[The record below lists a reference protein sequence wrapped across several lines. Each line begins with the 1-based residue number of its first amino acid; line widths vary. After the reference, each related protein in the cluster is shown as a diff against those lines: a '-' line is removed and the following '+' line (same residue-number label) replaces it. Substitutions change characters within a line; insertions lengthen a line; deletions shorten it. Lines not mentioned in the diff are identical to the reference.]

1 MRIFEP
7 MSVFRGLSKEFQV
20 GALTSVAITIL
31 ILGYNFMR
39 GKDNPFKAGTDVY
52 VYYDSAQGLGIG
64 TSVMFNGLRIGQLSD
79 LDITEDGKRIQA
91 IFEIKSSLNI
101 PSDSKMEIQSQILG
115 GQRVRLIMG
124 KSPNFIE
131 DGDTLIGDY
140 AHDQFSAI
148 NEQIVPLASKA
159 DSLLTSM
166 NGFFQNPG
174 LNQALDEL
182 PLAVVQIR
190 QLLVQTHQLIKANEK
205 AINES
210 VQNVSDFTA
219 NLNAYHTDI
228 KTTLS
233 RLNMATKDLDSVNIA
248 QSLKRLD
255 TLLDGTSR
263 IIAQINKGEGSL
275 GKLVKSDSL
284 HESILQTTDE
294 LNKVLLD
301 LKKYPEKY
309 IPVPFTKHQRKKAK
323 SQSFQDSS
331 IWH

>member
-1 MRIFEP
+1 

-79 LDITEDGKRIQA
+79 LDITEDGTRIQA

-101 PSDSKMEIQSQILG
+101 PKDSKMEIQSQILG
-115 GQRVRLIMG
+115 GQRVRLVMG
-124 KSPNFIE
+124 KSSNFIE

-166 NGFFQNPG
+166 NGFFQNEG
-174 LNQALDEL
+174 LNKALDEL
-182 PLAVVQIR
+182 PLAVMQMSRVLSETQKLI
-190 QLLVQTHQLIKANEK
+190 QMNQTSISESITHIANFTKNLESYHK
-205 AINES
+205 DIDITLKRINS
-210 VQNVSDFTA
+210 AT
-219 NLNAYHTDI
+219 H
-228 KTTLS
+228 
-233 RLNMATKDLDSVNIA
+233 NMDSVNL
-248 QSLKRLD
+248 SLSMMRLD
-255 TLLDGTSR
+255 SILLNMNDLLGGINQGNGT
-263 IIAQINKGEGSL
+263 L

-284 HESILQTTDE
+284 HNALLNSTLQV
-294 LNKVLLD
+294 NKVLLD

-309 IPVPFTKHQRKKAK
+309 IPVPFTKKQRRKAK
-323 SQSFQDSS
+323 TSSLQDST
-331 IWH
+331 IWN

>member
-1 MRIFEP
+1 

-91 IFEIKSSLNI
+91 VFEIKSSLNI
-101 PSDSKMEIQSQILG
+101 PKDSKMEIQSQILG
-115 GQRVRLIMG
+115 GQRVRLVLG
-124 KSPNFIE
+124 KSAVYIE

-166 NGFFQNPG
+166 NGFFQNEG
-174 LNQALDEL
+174 LNKALDQL
-182 PLAVVQIR
+182 PLAVMQISEV
-190 QLLVQTHQLIKANEK
+190 LLETQMLIKTNQNS
-205 AINES
+205 INES
-210 VQNVSDFTA
+210 IDNLASFTK
-219 NLNAYHTDI
+219 NLESYHQEIDI
-228 KTTLS
+228 TLKRIS
-233 RLNMATKDLDSVNIA
+233 SATRDLDSVNLGL
-248 QSLKRLD
+248 SMMRLD
-255 TLLDGTSR
+255 TLLIGMNNVLVEINGGRGT
-263 IIAQINKGEGSL
+263 L

-284 HESILQTTDE
+284 HQALLQTTE
-294 LNKVLLD
+294 QVNKVLLD

-309 IPVPFTKHQRKKAK
+309 VPVPFTKKQRGKAK
-323 SQSFQDSS
+323 AASLQDSV
-331 IWH
+331 IWN

>member
-1 MRIFEP
+1 

-91 IFEIKSSLNI
+91 VFEIKSSLNI
-101 PSDSKMEIQSQILG
+101 PKDSKMEIQSQILG
-115 GQRVRLIMG
+115 GQRVRLVLG
-124 KSPNFIE
+124 KSAVYIE

-166 NGFFQNPG
+166 NGFFQNEG
-174 LNQALDEL
+174 LNKALDQL
-182 PLAVVQIR
+182 PLAVMQISEV
-190 QLLVQTHQLIKANEK
+190 LLETQKLIKMNQNS
-205 AINES
+205 INES
-210 VQNVSDFTA
+210 IDNLASFTK
-219 NLNAYHTDI
+219 NLESYHQEIDI
-228 KTTLS
+228 TLKRIS
-233 RLNMATKDLDSVNIA
+233 SATRDLDSVNLGL
-248 QSLKRLD
+248 SMMRLD
-255 TLLDGTSR
+255 TLLIGMNNVLVEINGGRGT
-263 IIAQINKGEGSL
+263 L

-284 HESILQTTDE
+284 HQALLQTTE
-294 LNKVLLD
+294 QVNKVLLD

-309 IPVPFTKHQRKKAK
+309 VPVPFTKKQRGKAK
-323 SQSFQDSS
+323 AASLQDSV
-331 IWH
+331 IWN

>member
-115 GQRVRLIMG
+115 GQRVRLVMG
-124 KSPNFIE
+124 KSSNYIE

-182 PLAVVQIR
+182 PLAVAQIR
-190 QLLVQTHQLIKANEK
+190 QLLIQTQQLIRVNEK
-205 AINES
+205 AISRS

-233 RLNMATKDLDSVNIA
+233 RLNKATQGLDSVNIA
-248 QSLKRLD
+248 QSLNRLD
-255 TLLDGTSR
+255 TLLDGTNR
-263 IIAQINKGEGSL
+263 IITQINKGEGSL
-275 GKLVKSDSL
+275 GKLVKTDSL
-284 HESILQTTDE
+284 HTTILQTTDE

-309 IPVPFTKHQRKKAK
+309 IPVPFTKQQRKKAK
-323 SQSFQDSS
+323 AQSLQDSA
-331 IWH
+331 IWQ

>member
-1 MRIFEP
+1 

-79 LDITEDGKRIQA
+79 LDITEDGTRIQA

-101 PSDSKMEIQSQILG
+101 PKDSKMEIQSQILG
-115 GQRVRLIMG
+115 GQRVRLVMG
-124 KSPNFIE
+124 KSSNFIE

-166 NGFFQNPG
+166 NGFFQNEG
-174 LNQALDEL
+174 LNKALDEL
-182 PLAVVQIR
+182 PLAVMQMSRVLSETQKLI
-190 QLLVQTHQLIKANEK
+190 QMNQTSISESITHIANFTK
-205 AINES
+205 NLDSYHKDIDITLKRINS
-210 VQNVSDFTA
+210 AT
-219 NLNAYHTDI
+219 
-228 KTTLS
+228 
-233 RLNMATKDLDSVNIA
+233 RNMDSVNL
-248 QSLKRLD
+248 SLSMMRLD
-255 TLLDGTSR
+255 SILLSMNDLLGGINQGNGT
-263 IIAQINKGEGSL
+263 L

-284 HESILQTTDE
+284 HNALLNSTLQ

-309 IPVPFTKHQRKKAK
+309 IPVPFTKKQRRKAK
-323 SQSFQDSS
+323 TSSLQDST
-331 IWH
+331 IWN

>member
-1 MRIFEP
+1 

-79 LDITEDGKRIQA
+79 LDITKDGTRIQA

-101 PSDSKMEIQSQILG
+101 PKDSKMEIQSQILG
-115 GQRVRLIMG
+115 GQRVRLVMG
-124 KSPNFIE
+124 KSSNFIE

-166 NGFFQNPG
+166 NGFFQNEG
-174 LNQALDEL
+174 LNKALDEL
-182 PLAVVQIR
+182 PLAVMQMSRVLSETQKLI
-190 QLLVQTHQLIKANEK
+190 QMNQTSISESITHIANFTKNLESYHK
-205 AINES
+205 DIDITLKRINS
-210 VQNVSDFTA
+210 AT
-219 NLNAYHTDI
+219 
-228 KTTLS
+228 
-233 RLNMATKDLDSVNIA
+233 RNMDSVNL
-248 QSLKRLD
+248 SLSMMRLD
-255 TLLDGTSR
+255 SILLNMNDLLGGINQGNGT
-263 IIAQINKGEGSL
+263 L

-284 HESILQTTDE
+284 HNALLNSTLQV
-294 LNKVLLD
+294 NKVLLD

-309 IPVPFTKHQRKKAK
+309 IPVPFTKKQRRKAK
-323 SQSFQDSS
+323 TSSLQDST
-331 IWH
+331 IWN

>member
-1 MRIFEP
+1 

-79 LDITEDGKRIQA
+79 LDITEDGTRIQA

-101 PSDSKMEIQSQILG
+101 PKDSKMEIQSQILG
-115 GQRVRLIMG
+115 GQRVRLVMG
-124 KSPNFIE
+124 KSSNFIE

-166 NGFFQNPG
+166 NGFFQNEG
-174 LNQALDEL
+174 LNKALDEL
-182 PLAVVQIR
+182 PLAVMQMSRVLSETQKLI
-190 QLLVQTHQLIKANEK
+190 QMNQTSISESITHIANFTKNLESYHK
-205 AINES
+205 DIDITLKRINS
-210 VQNVSDFTA
+210 AT
-219 NLNAYHTDI
+219 
-228 KTTLS
+228 
-233 RLNMATKDLDSVNIA
+233 RNMDSVNL
-248 QSLKRLD
+248 SFSMMRLD
-255 TLLDGTSR
+255 SILLNMNDLLGGINQGNGT
-263 IIAQINKGEGSL
+263 L

-284 HESILQTTDE
+284 HNALLNSTLQV
-294 LNKVLLD
+294 NKVLLD

-309 IPVPFTKHQRKKAK
+309 IPVPFTKKQRRKAK
-323 SQSFQDSS
+323 TSSLQDST
-331 IWH
+331 IWN

>member
-1 MRIFEP
+1 

-79 LDITEDGKRIQA
+79 LDITKDGTRIQA

-101 PSDSKMEIQSQILG
+101 PKDSKMEIQSQILG
-115 GQRVRLIMG
+115 GQRVRLVMG
-124 KSPNFIE
+124 KSSNFIE

-166 NGFFQNPG
+166 NGFFQNEG
-174 LNQALDEL
+174 LNKALDEL
-182 PLAVVQIR
+182 PLAVMQMSRVLSETQKLI
-190 QLLVQTHQLIKANEK
+190 QMNQTSISESITHIANFTKNLESYHK
-205 AINES
+205 DIDITLKRINS
-210 VQNVSDFTA
+210 AT
-219 NLNAYHTDI
+219 
-228 KTTLS
+228 
-233 RLNMATKDLDSVNIA
+233 RNMDSVNL
-248 QSLKRLD
+248 SLSMMRLD
-255 TLLDGTSR
+255 SILLSMNDLLGGINQGNGT
-263 IIAQINKGEGSL
+263 L

-284 HESILQTTDE
+284 HNALLNSTLQV
-294 LNKVLLD
+294 NKVLLD

-309 IPVPFTKHQRKKAK
+309 IPVPFTKKQRRKAK
-323 SQSFQDSS
+323 TSSLQDST
-331 IWH
+331 IWN

>member
-1 MRIFEP
+1 

-79 LDITEDGKRIQA
+79 LDITEDGTRIQA

-101 PSDSKMEIQSQILG
+101 PKDSKMEIQSQILG
-115 GQRVRLIMG
+115 GQRVRLVMG
-124 KSPNFIE
+124 KSSNFIE

-166 NGFFQNPG
+166 NGFFQNEG
-174 LNQALDEL
+174 LNKALDEL
-182 PLAVVQIR
+182 PLAVMQMSRVLSETQKLI
-190 QLLVQTHQLIKANEK
+190 QMNQTSISESITHIANFTK
-205 AINES
+205 NLDSYHKDIDITLKRINS
-210 VQNVSDFTA
+210 AT
-219 NLNAYHTDI
+219 
-228 KTTLS
+228 
-233 RLNMATKDLDSVNIA
+233 RNMDSVNL
-248 QSLKRLD
+248 SLSMMRLD
-255 TLLDGTSR
+255 SILLNMNDLLGGINQGNGT
-263 IIAQINKGEGSL
+263 L

-284 HESILQTTDE
+284 HNALLNSTLQV
-294 LNKVLLD
+294 NKVLLD

-309 IPVPFTKHQRKKAK
+309 IPVPFTKKQRRKAK
-323 SQSFQDSS
+323 TSSLQDST
-331 IWH
+331 IWN

>member
-1 MRIFEP
+1 

-79 LDITEDGKRIQA
+79 LDITEDGTRIQA

-101 PSDSKMEIQSQILG
+101 PKDSKMEIQSQILG
-115 GQRVRLIMG
+115 GQRVRLVMG
-124 KSPNFIE
+124 KSSNFIE

-166 NGFFQNPG
+166 NGFFQNEG
-174 LNQALDEL
+174 LNKALDEL
-182 PLAVVQIR
+182 PLAVMQMSRVLSETQKLI
-190 QLLVQTHQLIKANEK
+190 QMNQTSISESITHIANFTKNLESYHK
-205 AINES
+205 DIDITLKRINS
-210 VQNVSDFTA
+210 AT
-219 NLNAYHTDI
+219 
-228 KTTLS
+228 
-233 RLNMATKDLDSVNIA
+233 RNMDSVNL
-248 QSLKRLD
+248 SLSMMRLD
-255 TLLDGTSR
+255 SILLSMNDLLGGINQGNGT
-263 IIAQINKGEGSL
+263 L

-284 HESILQTTDE
+284 HNALLNSTLQV
-294 LNKVLLD
+294 NKVLLD

-309 IPVPFTKHQRKKAK
+309 IPVPFTKKQRRKAK
-323 SQSFQDSS
+323 TSSLQDST
-331 IWH
+331 IWN